1 MKQLAVSILLLA
13 AWPLRAQQP
22 QDPASAAR
30 ANEQR
35 LREGLRNVTQ
45 QLRVAHA
52 DKATLE
58 ATAADLERRV
68 ADLEAA
74 LAAATARAA
83 EEKSTA
89 DRTIAELRASAEK
102 DRAEIQR
109 TTQTLTKWK
118 AAHSEAV
125 AALRRT
131 EAARAALERANV
143 QLERRVEARERQNL
157 ELHRTATEILD
168 RYADFSLGR
177 ALAAREPFTGIARAR
192 LESQIQDYRDRVDD
206 AKLKPEPAAPT
217 SAREDSR
224 P

>member
-13 AWPLRAQQP
+13 AWPLHAQQP
-22 QDPASAAR
+22 QDPAAVAR

-45 QLRVAHA
+45 QLRAA
-52 DKATLE
+52 QSEKATLE
-58 ATAADLERRV
+58 AAAVDRDRRV
-68 ADLEAA
+68 AELEVA

-83 EEKSTA
+83 EEKAAA
-89 DRTIAELRASAEK
+89 DRTIGELRAGAEK

-125 AALRRT
+125 AAFRRT
-131 EAARAALERANV
+131 ETARAVLERANV

-157 ELHRTATEILD
+157 GLHRTATEILD

-206 AKLKPEPAAPT
+206 AKLKPEPAAPAT
-217 SAREDSR
+217 ARQNPR

>member
-22 QDPASAAR
+22 QDPAAVAR

-45 QLRVAHA
+45 QLRAA
-52 DKATLE
+52 QSEKATLE
-58 ATAADLERRV
+58 AAAVDRDRRV
-68 ADLEAA
+68 AELEAA

-83 EEKSTA
+83 EEKAAA
-89 DRTIAELRASAEK
+89 DRTIGELRAGAEK

-109 TTQTLTKWK
+109 TTQTLVKWK
-118 AAHSEAV
+118 AAHGEAV

-131 EAARAALERANV
+131 ETARAALESANV

-157 ELHRTATEILD
+157 ELHRTATEILG

-206 AKLKPEPAAPT
+206 AKLKPEPAAPAT
-217 SAREDSR
+217 APQNPR

>member
-1 MKQLAVSILLLA
+1 MKQLAVSLLLLA
-13 AWPLRAQQP
+13 AWPLHAQQP

-45 QLRVAHA
+45 QLRAA
-52 DKATLE
+52 QSEKATLE
-58 ATAADLERRV
+58 AAATDRDRRV
-68 ADLEAA
+68 AELEAA

-83 EEKSTA
+83 EEKAAA
-89 DRTIAELRASAEK
+89 DRTIGELRATAEK

-109 TTQTLTKWK
+109 TTQTLAKWK
-118 AAHSEAV
+118 AAHGEAV
-125 AALRRT
+125 AAFRRT
-131 EAARAALERANV
+131 ETARAALERENV
-143 QLERRVEARERQNL
+143 QLERRVEARERQNF

-168 RYADFSLGR
+168 RYTDFSLGR

-206 AKLKPEPAAPT
+206 AKLKPEPAAPAT
-217 SAREDSR
+217 ARQVPR
-224 P
+224 H